1 MNLLFII
8 YYFCTFSMV
17 VERKLLQKGPRGSKS
32 FALEVEIVWY
42 QGSITSLSGIDMFLY
57 FTALNI

>member
-1 MNLLFII
+1 
-8 YYFCTFSMV
+8 MV
-17 VERKLLQKGPRGSKS
+17 VERKLLQKGPRGSNP

-42 QGSITSLSGIDMFLY
+42 QGSITSLSGIDLFLY